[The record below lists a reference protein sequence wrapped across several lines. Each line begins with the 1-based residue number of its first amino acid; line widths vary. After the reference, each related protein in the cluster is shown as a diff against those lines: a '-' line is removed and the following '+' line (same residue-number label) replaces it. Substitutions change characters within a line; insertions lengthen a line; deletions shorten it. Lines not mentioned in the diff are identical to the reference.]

1 MTKSELDVISK
12 IRSRKD
18 PELALSIVMKITLD
32 YLAQI
37 ESSQTEPAAHQQE
50 FCVAV

>member
-1 MTKSELDVISK
+1 MEKNELDVIK
-12 IRSRKD
+12 KVRSSKD

-37 ESSQTEPAAHQQE
+37 ESSQTEPAASQQE